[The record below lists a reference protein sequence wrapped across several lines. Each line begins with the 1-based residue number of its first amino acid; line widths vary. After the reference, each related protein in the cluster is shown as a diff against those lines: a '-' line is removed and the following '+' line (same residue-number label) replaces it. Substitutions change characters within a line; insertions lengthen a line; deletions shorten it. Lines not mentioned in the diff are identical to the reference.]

1 MRALVFGFAL
11 LLAAPA
17 FAALPPQYY
26 EQARRDAADI
36 VVIEVREVAP
46 PPSTQGFGACTVT
59 GRVIGVLRGATY
71 QQGAEIQIDVPCMH
85 QGARVPIGGVLYKP
99 FEALR
104 QAPYGRAYLN
114 DGALALYQYEM
125 LSEWTEALPT
135 P

>member
-1 MRALVFGFAL
+1 MRTLVFGLAL
-11 LLAAPA
+11 LLAGPA

-26 EQARRDAADI
+26 EQARRDAADV

-46 PPSTQGFGACTVT
+46 PPLAPGFGACTVS
-59 GRVIGVLRGATY
+59 GRVIGVLRGEAY
-71 QQGAEIQIDVPCMH
+71 QQGADIQIDVPCMH

-99 FEALR
+99 FETLR
-104 QAPYGRAYLN
+104 ESPYGRAYLN

-125 LSEWTEALPT
+125 LSEWTEALPA